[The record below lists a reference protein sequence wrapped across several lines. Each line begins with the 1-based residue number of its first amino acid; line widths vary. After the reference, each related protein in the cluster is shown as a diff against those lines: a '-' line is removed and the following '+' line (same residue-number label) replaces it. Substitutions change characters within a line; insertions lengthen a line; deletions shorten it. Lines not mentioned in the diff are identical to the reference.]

1 MSELTS
7 GGGRLREAALL
18 RLSTAIAAA
27 ETERDICK
35 AVANG
40 LQDAALGFDFV
51 AVLLVDPGSGDRVVM
66 ASKGWEGAPPGLR
79 VKPGQGL
86 SELPLLDGRLH
97 YTPQV
102 TQETRYLPTRNEG
115 SEVDVPLLVNK
126 QLVGVLVVEGNRH
139 HAFTADDFEVLR
151 AAANQAGIAI
161 GRARLLTAER
171 QRADEQE
178 ALRAT
183 MADLSARLELSD
195 LLQAVLERAVQLLR
209 VSHGELAIYDRTR
222 EELEIVASYNVGK
235 KDTTGTR
242 MKPGEGAMG
251 HVALTREPLVIPDY
265 QAWSARSEQY
275 AQVEFHAVMVAP
287 LLMGRSLVGAIAFM
301 DKDADRQFGHDDLRL
316 LDLFAP
322 QAAVAIEN
330 ARLFTMERRRAE
342 EQQALLD
349 TMKDL
354 SGELELSKVLQ
365 RVLERATSL
374 LHVTGGEL
382 ATFDA
387 TAGNLAIV
395 ASHNMGTDAVGSRI
409 APGDG
414 AMGRVAQTREP
425 LIIPRYQEWE
435 GRSSKYTQSTVQSVM
450 AAPLLIGTRLVGT
463 IAVVHSD
470 PTRELGPEDMRLLQ
484 LFAPEAAIAIENAR
498 LFTQAQH
505 QTQYFGELVANS
517 PVAIV
522 TLDTKHNVVSCNPA
536 FLRLYGY
543 TEAEV
548 IGRHLDDL
556 ITTEEARAQA
566 VRYTEQALSHRAVR
580 AIAQRRRKDGSL
592 VDVEVLGV
600 PVVVDGQ
607 LVGMMGLYHDITE
620 LLKARREAEAAN
632 SAKSQFLA
640 SMSHELRTPLNA
652 IIGYSEMLEEEA
664 EERGL
669 PESVPDLQKIR
680 SAGRHLLA
688 LINDVLDLSKIEAGK
703 MELHLETFEL
713 TPALDAVAATV
724 APLVE
729 KNGNTLRVEVA
740 ADVGVMRADLTRVRQ
755 ILFNLLSNASKFT
768 EHGTITLT
776 AARSRGERGVRGGTK
791 ERGLHGVS
799 GLRGG
804 TESGGGEGERGGG
817 GGGGDGGDEMVFQVR
832 DTGIGMTP
840 EQLGR
845 LFQAF
850 SQAEASTASKY
861 GGTGLGLAI
870 SKRFCEMMGG
880 ELTVASE
887 PGKGTVFTARIPAE
901 VPEARETLPAPAAT
915 GAEGDGSLAGTVL
928 VVDDDPATR
937 ELLHRM
943 LAKEGFRVLEATN
956 GEEALAVARAEH
968 PEVITLDVLMP
979 GMDGW
984 GVLATLKNDPELADI
999 PVVMLT
1005 ISDERNLGFSLGAA
1019 QYLTKPIER
1028 AQLSA
1033 ALSRYRRAPGAGV
1046 LIVEDDAATRAVLRR
1061 SLEKDGWAVSE
1072 AENGR
1077 VGLEQVAADL
1087 PAVVL
1092 LDLMMPEMDGFEFLE
1107 GLRAALTP
1115 DRPPPPVVVITAKE
1129 LTDADRQRL
1138 NGGVSRV
1145 LQKAGGGQSSEELI
1159 AELRRVMSLHAGAAR

>member
-1 MSELTS
+1 MSGTAPSTRPRADATS
-7 GGGRLREAALL
+7 GRHREAALL

-35 AVANG
+35 AVADG
-40 LQDAALGFDFV
+40 LQDPALGFDFV
-51 AVLLVDPGSGDRVVM
+51 AVLLVDEATGERVVI
-66 ASKGWEGAPPGLR
+66 ASHGWEGAPPGLR
-79 VKPGQGL
+79 VRPGQGL

-102 TQETRYLPTRNEG
+102 TQDTRYLPTRNEG
-115 SEVDVPLLVNK
+115 SEVDVPLLINK
-126 QLVGVLVVEGNRH
+126 KLVGVLVVESNRH
-139 HAFTADDFEVLR
+139 HAFGPDDFEVLR

-161 GRARLLTAER
+161 GRARLLAAER

-183 MADLSARLELSD
+183 MADLSAKLELSE
-195 LLQAVLERAVQLLR
+195 LLQAVLERAVQLLK
-209 VSHGELAIYDRTR
+209 VSHGELAIYDAER
-222 EELEIVASYNVGK
+222 EELAIVASYNVGK
-235 KDTTGTR
+235 RDTTGTR
-242 MKPGEGAMG
+242 MRLGEGAMG

-265 QAWSARSEQY
+265 QAWTARSEQY

-287 LLMGRSLVGAIAFM
+287 LLMGRQLVGAIAFM
-301 DKDADRQFGHDDLRL
+301 DKDTSRQFGPNDLRL

-330 ARLFTMERRRAE
+330 ARLFTVERRRAE

-354 SGELELSKVLQ
+354 AGQLELSKVLQ
-365 RVLERATSL
+365 RVLERAVAL
-374 LHVTGGEL
+374 LNVTGGEL
-382 ATFDA
+382 ATLDA
-387 TAGNLAIV
+387 TSGDLVIV
-395 ASHNMGTDAVGSRI
+395 ASHNMGTDAVGNRI
-409 APGDG
+409 AMGEG
-414 AMGRVAQTREP
+414 AMGRVAETRES

-435 GRSSKYTQSTVQSVM
+435 GRSSQYTQSTVQSVM
-450 AAPLLIGTRLVGT
+450 AAPLLIGNRLVGT
-463 IAVVHSD
+463 IASVHSD
-470 PTRELGPEDMRLLQ
+470 SHRELGAEDLRLLE

-522 TLDTKHNVVSCNPA
+522 TLDTQHTVVSCNPA
-536 FLRLYGY
+536 FLALYGY
-543 TEAEV
+543 SEGEV
-548 IGRHLDDL
+548 IGQQLDDL

-566 VRYTEQALSHRAVR
+566 AQYTEQALNHRSVR

-600 PVVVDGQ
+600 PVVVDGK

-620 LLKARREAEAAN
+620 LLQARREAELAN

-669 PESVPDLQKIR
+669 PDSIPDLQKIR

-713 TPALDAVAATV
+713 SPAIDAVAATV
-724 APLVE
+724 TPLVE
-729 KNGNTLRVEVA
+729 KNGNTLRLELPA
-740 ADVGVMRADLTRVRQ
+740 APGTMRADLTRVRQ

-768 EHGTITLT
+768 ERGTITLSVT
-776 AARSRGERGVRGGTK
+776 REA
-791 ERGLHGVS
+791 
-799 GLRGG
+799 
-804 TESGGGEGERGGG
+804 
-817 GGGGDGGDEMVFQVR
+817 GDGGELVR
-832 DTGIGMTP
+832 FTVQDTGIGMTP

-870 SKRFCEMMGG
+870 SKKFCEMMGG
-880 ELTVASE
+880 DLTVAST
-887 PGKGTVFTARIPAE
+887 PGVGTAFTARLPAE
-901 VPEARETLPAPAAT
+901 VREPEEAVPAVFKPRSQA
-915 GAEGDGSLAGTVL
+915 AGTVL
-928 VVDDDPATR
+928 VIDDDPATR
-937 ELLHRM
+937 QLLRRM
-943 LAKEGFRVLEATN
+943 LGKEGFRVLEAPT
-956 GEEALAVARAEH
+956 GEAGLAAARADR
-968 PEVITLDVLMP
+968 PDVITLDVLMP
-979 GMDGW
+979 GLDGW
-984 GVLATLKNDPELADI
+984 SVLTALKNDPELAGI
-999 PVVMLT
+999 PVIMLT
-1005 ISDERNLGFSLGAA
+1005 ITDDRSLGFSLGAA
-1019 QYLTKPIER
+1019 EYLTKPIER
-1028 AQLSA
+1028 AQLRA
-1033 ALSRYRRAPGAGV
+1033 VLARYRRGGTGI
-1046 LIVEDDAATRAVLRR
+1046 LIVEDDAATRTVLRR
-1061 SLEKDGWAVSE
+1061 SLEKDGWTVAE

-1077 VGLEQVAADL
+1077 IGLERVAASLPDL
-1087 PAVVL
+1087 IL
-1092 LDLMMPEMDGFEFLE
+1092 LDLMMPEMDGFEFLD
-1107 GLRAALTP
+1107 GLRSRPAAKAT
-1115 DRPPPPVVVITAKE
+1115 PVVVITAKE
-1129 LTDADRQRL
+1129 LSDADRKRL
-1138 NGGVSRV
+1138 NGGVARV
-1145 LQKAGGGQSSEELI
+1145 LEKGARSE
-1159 AELRRVMSLHAGAAR
+1159 AELVAEVKSLMSAQEAAR

>member
-1 MSELTS
+1 MNDGT
-7 GGGRLREAALL
+7 GRLREAALL

-27 ETERDICK
+27 EAERDICR
-35 AVANG
+35 AVAQG

-51 AVLLVDPGSGDRVVM
+51 AVLLVDQATGDRVVI

-139 HAFTADDFEVLR
+139 HAFSADDFEVLR
-151 AAANQAGIAI
+151 AAANQTGIAI

-171 QRADEQE
+171 QRGDEQE

-183 MADLSARLELSD
+183 MADLSAKLELSD

-209 VSHGELAIYDRTR
+209 VSHGELAIYDKDR

-265 QAWSARSEQY
+265 QAWTARSEQY

-287 LLMGRSLVGAIAFM
+287 LLMGRQLVGAIAFM
-301 DKDADRQFGHDDLRL
+301 DKNRERQFGRDDLRL

-330 ARLFTMERRRAE
+330 ARLFANEKRRAE

-354 SGELELSKVLQ
+354 SGELELAKVLQ
-365 RVLERATSL
+365 RVLERAVAL
-374 LHVTGGEL
+374 LNVTGGEL

-387 TAGNLAIV
+387 AAGDLEIV
-395 ASHNMGTDAVGSRI
+395 ASHQMGTNAVGTRI
-409 APGDG
+409 VSGDG
-414 AMGRVAQTREP
+414 AMGRVIETRDP

-435 GRSSKYTQSTVQSVM
+435 GRSDKYTQSTVQSVM
-450 AAPLLIGTRLVGT
+450 AAPLLIGSRMVGA

-470 PTRELGPEDMRLLQ
+470 PSRALGQEDMRLLQ

-505 QTQYFGELVANS
+505 QQQYFGELVANN

-522 TLDTKHNVVSCNPA
+522 TLDTAHNVMACNPA
-536 FLRLYGY
+536 FLTLYGY
-543 TEAEV
+543 REDEV

-556 ITTEEARAQA
+556 ITTEEARAEA
-566 VRYTEQALSHRAVR
+566 KRYTEQALSHNAVH

-600 PVVVDGQ
+600 PVVVDGK

-620 LLKARREAEAAN
+620 LLKARRAAEAAN

-664 EERGL
+664 EERGM
-669 PESVPDLQKIR
+669 PDSVADLQKIR

-703 MELHLETFEL
+703 MELHLESFEVK
-713 TPALDAVAATV
+713 PMLDAVAATV
-724 APLVE
+724 APLIE
-729 KNGNTLRVEVA
+729 KNGNLLKLELG
-740 ADVGVMRADLTRVRQ
+740 ADIGTMRADLTRVRQ
-755 ILFNLLSNASKFT
+755 VLFNLLSNASKFT
-768 EHGTITLT
+768 EQGTITL
-776 AARSRGERGVRGGTK
+776 RVSRKPNSGELCF
-791 ERGLHGVS
+791 E
-799 GLRGG
+799 
-804 TESGGGEGERGGG
+804 
-817 GGGGDGGDEMVFQVR
+817 VR
-832 DTGIGMTP
+832 DTGIGMTA

-850 SQAEASTASKY
+850 SQAEASTSSKY

-870 SKRFCEMMGG
+870 SKKFCEMMGG
-880 ELTVASE
+880 SLTVTSE
-887 PGKGTVFTARIPAE
+887 PGVGTAFTA
-901 VPEARETLPAPAAT
+901 TLPVVVGEVSEVGEVGTPTASTTAAAT
-915 GAEGDGSLAGTVL
+915 TVL
-928 VVDDDPATR
+928 VIDDDPASR
-937 ELLHRM
+937 QLVNRM
-943 LAKEGFRVLEATN
+943 LSKEGFRVVEAAN
-956 GEEALAVARAEH
+956 GEAGLALARSER
-968 PEVITLDVLMP
+968 PDVITLDVLMP

-984 GVLATLKNDPELADI
+984 GVLAMLKSAPELAGI
-999 PVVMLT
+999 PVVMLSVT
-1005 ISDERNLGFSLGAA
+1005 DERHLGFSLGAA
-1019 QYLTKPIER
+1019 EYLTKPIER
-1028 AQLSA
+1028 AQLSQVLA
-1033 ALSRYRRAPGAGV
+1033 KYRRGAGGSV
-1046 LIVEDDAATRAVLRR
+1046 LVVEDDPATRTVLRR
-1061 SLEKDGWAVSE
+1061 SLEKDGWTVDE

-1077 VGLEQVAADL
+1077 VGLERVARGA

-1107 GLRAALTP
+1107 GLPAASP
-1115 DRPPPPVVVITAKE
+1115 NPAPPVIVITAKE
-1129 LTDADRQRL
+1129 LTDQDRQRL

-1145 LQKAGGGQSSEELI
+1145 LQKTGNGRSGEELI
-1159 AELRRVMSLHAGAAR
+1159 AELRSLVRSHAGAA